1 MKNRDALTRFVF
13 DRFAV
18 RGQIV
23 HLDAVWR
30 TVLARREY
38 PPAIR
43 SVLGEAMAAAAL
55 LSSTIKYQ
63 GELSLQLQG
72 RGALRLLLVQCTS
85 EGTLRG
91 LARWKGQAEDH
102 SLHDLC
108 GGGVLAI
115 NIDPGHGE
123 ERYQGIVELTGG
135 TMGAALEHYFSQS
148 EQLSTRLLLTSSQD
162 TAAGLLLQRLPG
174 ELGDP
179 DAWNRIQT
187 LGATLSGAEL
197 RNLEAPD
204 IVHRLFHE
212 EDVRLFDSESLSFR
226 CTCSRERT
234 AGMLRSLGY
243 EEIRSILDEQ
253 EDRVRVNCE
262 FCGMRYVFDPVDV
275 EALFSLAVPPDVS
288 RTRH

>member
-1 MKNRDALTRFVF
+1 LTRFVF
-13 DRFAV
+13 ERFAV

-43 SVLGEAMAAAAL
+43 GVLGEAMAAAAL
-55 LSSTIKYQ
+55 LSSTIKYE

-72 RGALRLLLVQCTS
+72 KGGLRLLLVQCTS

-91 LARWKGQAEDH
+91 LARWEGSGEQQTLYE
-102 SLHDLC
+102 LC

-123 ERYQGIVELTGG
+123 ERYQGIVELTGSN
-135 TMGAALEHYFSQS
+135 MAAALEHYFSQS

-179 DAWNRIQT
+179 DAWTRMQT
-187 LGATLSGAEL
+187 LAGTLSGAEL
-197 RNLEAPD
+197 RNLAAPD

-212 EDVRLFDSESLSFR
+212 EDVRLFGAQELGFR

-243 EEIRSILDEQ
+243 QEVRAILDEQ
-253 EDRVRVNCE
+253 RDRVDVSCE
-262 FCGMRYVFDPVDV
+262 FCGMRYVFDSVDI
-275 EALFSLAVPPDVS
+275 EALFSSTVPSDAS
-288 RTRH
+288 RARH